1 MAQRLPVQRINTG
14 PQALRHAQ
22 RKLKLPT
29 YVLANPR
36 SSSLTDT
43 FGGVAYLATGAGIS
57 HQAAPSGSWTDFIPA
72 TTNCAVVWMSA
83 MPGSNDVA
91 TVTIGGVN
99 APAVSGN
106 PFVYDATS
114 GYNELQCFV
123 LMNPP
128 TGSKTVTVTFA
139 GTNYF
144 HATVVYYSGVG
155 SVGSPTFVTG
165 AAGTQPSMTV
175 TSTLGKFY
183 AQAFA
188 YRPTDGNSTFT
199 DHSGA
204 KQRALFGNPGVGYS
218 RPLTV
223 GDVAGTGADTTI
235 SATRNSTSYPWGG
248 VLLPL
253 ASTPDPAK
261 WANWGAAVISD
272 GKLATTPASAY
283 NSGVTSNNP
292 YDLTGSSVSIQL
304 LQPPNVGTGSIETG
318 FHIACASEALKHSF
332 LLSNG
337 NRGHFSDDFNRADGA
352 IGAAWSAAGSPAPVI
367 SGNQFVAPT
376 QGQWSGANSNN
387 YATTTDHQVAVRIG
401 TITADTTQIQ
411 LNVRVGPGNMM
422 MSWWDGSAPTFSYNP
437 GNVTVATGPVAN
449 FRTGDIIT
457 FAALGNVYTLY
468 VNGGVVM
475 TWTDTDTVFAY
486 DNTYTGTLI
495 GVQSNGANNCGF
507 DDFWFDDIGRDLSF
521 QTTVNGVV
529 STLASVNYDP
539 VNHDFLRFREAG
551 GTVYYETSEDG
562 NAWDAQTSTPA
573 VFSVSSSYIQIYA
586 GYWGTETAPGVA
598 LWDNLNLPVPNPVYM
613 PIKPVS
619 RKTGPMALR
628 QVIRQRPRAG
638 PRPTTSPRIK
648 VAAFTESFDTLDQ
661 WMTMSGSPSVAN
673 GLLTLPCASTYSTIM
688 SIQSFDLNE
697 SSVYINLDQTQ
708 AAGNGTTD
716 TIFAVMSCCGHL
728 AQFVV
733 ANGQLITS
741 DTASGYTSTR
751 AYNAVAHQYLR
762 IRATGNGTLYWES
775 SPDASTWIQVATKA
789 GSSFAAGNVQVYLS
803 CGYDGV
809 ETNPLPAV
817 FDGINLRPDWPNTR
831 TTVKPVG
838 RKVGPM
844 ALRQSRNLR
853 RQQPYPRDIEGIYTA
868 DADLDVTVELTA
880 EATVDTFIGASL
892 ATTASPVDDV
902 DFSPAL
908 LDVAQTIT
916 VPGMEQ
922 ATVTYDATGAGAN
935 SGATTVT
942 SLSWSHT
949 ATAGADVFA
958 FVLRGGGVTTATYDG
973 AAMDYVG
980 TVSLNN
986 DANNGMLWV
995 FRKSN
1000 VAAGTKTVAI
1010 TFGTATYC
1018 SANSVSYLNV
1028 GAVTTS
1034 GAYAGAALTASQT
1047 ITGATKS
1054 IVVNAIG
1061 QYCGGVDTFVSSSG
1075 GTQRYQG
1082 MGSAKYMNLVVQD
1095 TDSTGSTVFSSTVTA
1110 TTTVSGSIGLLLSPT
1125 PATTAG
1131 VRTVQMLSSAKS
1143 NSTTPV
1149 GSISWSHN
1157 IESDATLLVVGISW
1171 LSNNWANP
1179 PVCTVN
1185 GLTMTRA
1192 YAGTWGGAYTGAIE
1206 YHYYVNPP
1214 SGTQNIVYTGN
1225 GNGAHLN
1232 VVSLTFKGTKSV
1244 GSTSYVANT
1253 TSLAVSAVGA
1263 NDFLFNVWGSW
1274 VNGWAGFTGYNQT
1287 VLYDEP
1293 AGEPAVFGCSK
1304 GPATFSINS
1313 LVSNYG
1319 GYGTAV
1325 LPIKPQTD
1333 YLIDAN
1339 LAVTVTNMPA
1349 RPSVNGPY
1357 VDSIGA
1363 GGIGTSLSFTHTVG
1377 SRANLLLVAINNAT
1391 YNSGPP
1397 AIYCDGVAMTQV
1409 AAWNYGYVHLYNYS
1423 HLTWY
1428 ALWNPTPGTRTI
1440 TSGGA
1445 GTVSGTSIAIANAGG
1460 IGSVTNSGTN
1470 PSVTGLPD
1478 QLMLNM
1484 FGGWPTGGG
1493 QNYTGYTPAASLLWD
1508 SAVATGN
1515 DGLPTVIG
1523 DWMDPSGTTTFS
1535 AVNHCGYAT
1544 GGQILPIGVARQA
1557 NTSVNVTAT
1566 TTASASVNAVV
1577 YDSTGAGAASLN
1589 TVHSWSHTIASDANC
1604 VVVVIGHDGGASPT
1618 FSGTVG
1624 STSMTYLGSG
1634 YEGSDGTNQYY
1645 AAMLVCMNPPTGNQT
1660 ITITGTNGYN
1670 AMNSVSY
1677 KNVAGYTSFTTATG
1691 PGTTTKYQALS
1702 TGAGQMLV
1710 GGFQAY
1716 TGALSNFYPN
1726 QRWIYN
1732 YQSGIAVSMA
1742 MGDGGGVTAGFGV
1755 TDSSASGSG
1764 SVALV
1769 LLPAVPIKASLAA
1782 TATLTADI
1790 TVISGQHYDVD
1801 SSLAV
1806 TVTETQAASRVAN
1819 VDAAQVVTATITA
1832 TETRNQF
1839 ATSSLATTATVT
1851 DTGYFFPA
1859 WTDTSQVITAT
1870 LTSTGTR
1877 NAIVD
1882 SSLAETASLTSGDK
1896 TNQVFTANQT
1906 TTATADSTAT
1916 RNAIVNASLAVNAT
1930 ITDIAL
1936 RNANVDSASQ
1946 AITATQIDVINWSAH
1961 AGTALSITSTLSD
1974 TATRNAIV
1982 DAARAL
1988 TATAT
1993 SAFWQGQRLNAITTA
2008 ATFTITASETE
2019 AATGATPLAI
2029 TAAPTADITKN
2040 QPLNTS
2046 LSVTASMTAEMTKN
2060 LFLDADLTTWA
2071 GETFP
2076 YILPILLGSPTADL
2090 FLVKG
2095 FFITSVFTVSLDG
2108 TIVRNV
2114 GVSAALVITTSST
2127 ATLRWAAHADLF
2139 TLAITA
2145 TPTAA
2150 ATRSLSI
2157 DAALAV
2163 IASAEI
2169 IPSTSHPADSSL
2181 SVTAVVSSTANV
2193 DFLIDAPKQITA
2205 SLTSTGKRGQYLDAP
2220 LPVTATITDIVK
2232 WAAKFQASLAV
2243 TANRDITGTRNAI
2256 VNAPLGVTAT
2266 RDQYLFQTEQFD
2278 VLLVT
2283 TAGLYVLF
2291 TINLYGDADLAVTA
2305 TPLVEMTR
2313 ISYAA
2318 AALDIS
2324 TDLPLEATRDQYV
2337 EANLDVQD
2345 STESAVNWDSLAE
2358 ATLVATA
2365 EIPALLNQG
2374 FLVSVFLDVAAET
2387 PTEMLLEALLDA
2399 LLLAESLAL
2408 TAEGIRDQYA
2418 EALQQIMF
2426 STTDETQW
2434 NIKMEAVLVV
2444 PVSVLADGGS
2454 APISSNFFVFYL

>member
-22 RKLKLPT
+22 RKLKLPV
-29 YVLANPR
+29 YN
-36 SSSLTDT
+36 
-43 FGGVAYLATGAGIS
+43 
-57 HQAAPSGSWTDFIPA
+57 
-72 TTNCAVVWMSA
+72 TT
-83 MPGSNDVA
+83 
-91 TVTIGGVN
+91 
-99 APAVSGN
+99 
-106 PFVYDATS
+106 
-114 GYNELQCFV
+114 
-123 LMNPP
+123 
-128 TGSKTVTVTFA
+128 
-139 GTNYF
+139 
-144 HATVVYYSGVG
+144 
-155 SVGSPTFVTG
+155 
-165 AAGTQPSMTV
+165 
-175 TSTLGKFY
+175 
-183 AQAFA
+183 
-188 YRPTDGNSTFT
+188 R
-199 DHSGA
+199 
-204 KQRALFGNPGVGYS
+204 LF
-218 RPLTV
+218 
-223 GDVAGTGADTTI
+223 
-235 SATRNSTSYPWGG
+235 
-248 VLLPL
+248 
-253 ASTPDPAK
+253 
-261 WANWGAAVISD
+261 
-272 GKLATTPASAY
+272 
-283 NSGVTSNNP
+283 
-292 YDLTGSSVSIQL
+292 
-304 LQPPNVGTGSIETG
+304 
-318 FHIACASEALKHSF
+318 
-332 LLSNG
+332 
-337 NRGHFSDDFNRADGA
+337 
-352 IGAAWSAAGSPAPVI
+352 
-367 SGNQFVAPT
+367 
-376 QGQWSGANSNN
+376 
-387 YATTTDHQVAVRIG
+387 
-401 TITADTTQIQ
+401 
-411 LNVRVGPGNMM
+411 
-422 MSWWDGSAPTFSYNP
+422 
-437 GNVTVATGPVAN
+437 
-449 FRTGDIIT
+449 
-457 FAALGNVYTLY
+457 
-468 VNGGVVM
+468 
-475 TWTDTDTVFAY
+475 
-486 DNTYTGTLI
+486 
-495 GVQSNGANNCGF
+495 
-507 DDFWFDDIGRDLSF
+507 
-521 QTTVNGVV
+521 
-529 STLASVNYDP
+529 
-539 VNHDFLRFREAG
+539 
-551 GTVYYETSEDG
+551 
-562 NAWDAQTSTPA
+562 
-573 VFSVSSSYIQIYA
+573 
-586 GYWGTETAPGVA
+586 
-598 LWDNLNLPVPNPVYM
+598 DNLNLAASNPVYM

-638 PRPTTSPRIK
+638 PRPTVSPQTKISR
-648 VAAFTESFDTLDQ
+648 FTESFDVLDPAV
-661 WMTMSGSPSVAN
+661 WTIVSGSPSFDN
-673 GLLTLPCASTYSTIM
+673 GDLVLPCASTYSTIM
-688 SIQSFDLNE
+688 SVQSFDLNE
-697 SSVYINLDQTQ
+697 SSVYIDLQQTQ

-728 AQFVV
+728 VRFMV
-733 ANGQLITS
+733 ANGQLITD

-751 AYNAVAHQYLR
+751 AYNKASHRFLR
-762 IRATGNGTLYWES
+762 IRATGNGTLYWDT
-775 SPDASTWIQVATKA
+775 SPDASTWIQLATKA
-789 GSSFAAGNVQVYLS
+789 ASSFAAGSVMVYLS

-809 ETNPLPAV
+809 ETDPLPAI
-817 FDGINLRPDWPNTR
+817 FDGLNLRPDWPNTR
-831 TTVKPVG
+831 TTVMPVG

-853 RQQPYPRDIEGIYTA
+853 RQQPYPRDVEGIFSSDVNL
-868 DADLDVTVELTA
+868 DATVNLTA
-880 EATVDTFIGASL
+880 EATVSTFLNASL
-892 ATTASPVDDV
+892 SATATPVEDINYSSV
-902 DFSPAL
+902 LA
-908 LDVAQTIT
+908 DVAQTIT

-922 ATVTYDATGAGAN
+922 ATVTFDAAGVGAN

-942 SLSWSHT
+942 SLTWDHT
-949 ATAGADVFA
+949 AAAGADVFV
-958 FVLRGGGVTTATYDG
+958 FVMRGGSNITVTHDGVAMTYVTG
-973 AAMDYVG
+973 I
-980 TVSLNN
+980 SLNN
-986 DANNGMLWV
+986 DPANGTLYV
-995 FRKSN
+995 FRRPA
-1000 VAAGTKTVAI
+1000 VTAGTKSIVV
-1010 TFGTATYC
+1010 TFGSATYA
-1018 SANSVSYLNV
+1018 SATSVSYLNV
-1028 GAVTTS
+1028 GNIKLS
-1034 GAYAGAALTASQT
+1034 GSYAAAALTASQT
-1047 ITGATKS
+1047 ITNADKS
-1054 IVVNAIG
+1054 ITVNAMS
-1061 QYCGGVDTFVSSSG
+1061 QWCGGVDTFVSSSG

-1082 MGSAKYMNLVVQD
+1082 MGSAKYCNLVVQD
-1095 TDSTGSTVFSSTVTA
+1095 STSAGDVTFTSTVTA
-1110 TTTVSGSIGLLLSPT
+1110 TNTVSGSVGMVLSPAPATAAKVKTVELLS
-1125 PATTAG
+1125 
-1131 VRTVQMLSSAKS
+1131 TVPCESSGL
-1143 NSTTPV
+1143 V
-1149 GSISWSHN
+1149 GSLTWNHT
-1157 IESDATLLVVGISW
+1157 IESDATILIVAAGW
-1171 LSNNWANP
+1171 LSQAWY
-1179 PVCTVN
+1179 VSMTVN
-1185 GLTMTRA
+1185 GQAMTRLGAPA
-1192 YAGTWGGAYTGAIE
+1192 YNASGWTGVVEFWYYINPPTGTQTLTYSGGGSGAYLSCLSCTFSNSKAIGSLFSTA
-1206 YHYYVNPP
+1206 N
-1214 SGTQNIVYTGN
+1214 
-1225 GNGAHLN
+1225 AALN
-1232 VVSLTFKGTKSV
+1232 VSG
-1244 GSTSYVANT
+1244 G
-1253 TSLAVSAVGA
+1253 GA
-1263 NDFLFNVWGSW
+1263 NDFILNVIHGW
-1274 VNGWAGFTGYNQT
+1274 VNGQAAFTGYNQNLLNNRLT
-1287 VLYDEP
+1287 TTSEP
-1293 AGEPAVFGCSK
+1293 SMFGYATGSS
-1304 GPATFSINS
+1304 ATFSVSS
-1313 LVSNYG
+1313 LLASYG
-1319 GYGTAV
+1319 GYGLAA
-1325 LPIKPQTD
+1325 LPIKPLTD
-1333 YLIDAN
+1333 HVADAN
-1339 LAVTVTNMPA
+1339 LAVTVTNTPA
-1349 RPSVNGPY
+1349 RPSVNAPY

-1377 SRANLLLVAINNAT
+1377 ARANLLLVAINNAT

-1397 AIYCDGVAMTQV
+1397 AAYCDGVAMTQV
-1409 AAWNYGYVHLYNYS
+1409 AVWNYGYVALYNYS

-1460 IGSVTNSGTN
+1460 IGSVTNSGGN
-1470 PSVTGLPD
+1470 PSVAGLTD

-1544 GGQILPIGVARQA
+1544 GAQILPIGVARQA
-1557 NTSVNVTAT
+1557 NTSLGVTAT

-1819 VDAAQVVTATITA
+1819 VDAAQVVTATADA
-1832 TETRNQF
+1832 TDTRNQF

-1859 WTDTSQVITAT
+1859 WTDTSLTITAT

-1882 SSLAETASLTSGDK
+1882 SSLAGTASAISGDK
-1896 TNQVFTANQT
+1896 TNQLFTGSQSV
-1906 TTATADSTAT
+1906 TATADSTAT
-1916 RNAIVNASLAVNAT
+1916 RNAIVNASLAVTAT

-1946 AITATQIDVINWSAH
+1946 AITATQTDVINWAAH
-1961 AGTALSITSTLSD
+1961 ADTSLSATSTLSD

-1982 DAARAL
+1982 DAALAL
-1988 TATAT
+1988 TDTVT

-2046 LSVTASMTAEMTKN
+2046 LSVNASMTAEMTKN

-2114 GVSAALVITTSST
+2114 GVSAALAVTTSST

-2169 IPSTSHPADSSL
+2169 ISSTSHPADSSL
-2181 SVTAVVSSTANV
+2181 SVTAVVSSAANV
-2193 DFLIDAPKQITA
+2193 DFLIDAPKEITA

-2220 LPVTATITDIVK
+2220 LPVTATITDVVK
-2232 WAAKFQASLAV
+2232 WAAKFQASLAA
-2243 TANRDITGTRNAI
+2243 TATRDITSTRNAN
-2256 VNAPLGVTAT
+2256 VNAPLSITAT
-2266 RDQYLFQTEQFD
+2266 RDQYMFQTEQFD

-2374 FLVSVFLDVAAET
+2374 FLVSVFLDVSAET
-2387 PTEMLLEALLDA
+2387 STEVLLEALLDA
-2399 LLLAESLAL
+2399 LLLTESLSL

-2418 EALQQIMF
+2418 EALQQVMF
-2426 STTDETQW
+2426 STTDETLW

>member
-83 MPGSNDVA
+83 MPSGSEVA
-91 TVTIGGVN
+91 TVTIGGIN

-106 PFVYDATS
+106 PFIYDNTS
-114 GYNELQCFV
+114 GNNELQCFV

-128 TGSKTVTVTFA
+128 TGNQTVTVTFA
-139 GTNYF
+139 GANYF
-144 HATVVYYSGVG
+144 HATSVYYSGVG

-199 DHSGA
+199 DYSGA

-218 RPLTV
+218 QPLTV

-248 VLLPL
+248 VFLPL

-304 LQPPNVGTGSIETG
+304 VQPPNVGTGSIENG
-318 FHIACASEALKHSF
+318 FHIACASGVLKHSF

-401 TITADTTQIQ
+401 TITAGTTQIQ

-422 MSWWDGSAPTFSYNP
+422 MSWWDGSGPTFSYNP
-437 GNVTVATGPVAN
+437 SNTTVATGPPTS
-449 FRTGDIIT
+449 FRTGDIVT
-457 FAALGNVYTLY
+457 FAALGPVYTLY

-475 TWTDTDTVFAY
+475 TWTDTDSVFAY

-762 IRATGNGTLYWES
+762 IRATGNGTLYWDT
-775 SPDASTWIQVATKA
+775 SPDASTWIQLATKA
-789 GSSFAAGNVQVYLS
+789 ASSFAAGSVMVYLS

-809 ETNPLPAV
+809 ETDPLPAI

-831 TTVKPVG
+831 TTVMPVG

-916 VPGMEQ
+916 
-922 ATVTYDATGAGAN
+922 
-935 SGATTVT
+935 
-942 SLSWSHT
+942 
-949 ATAGADVFA
+949 
-958 FVLRGGGVTTATYDG
+958 
-973 AAMDYVG
+973 
-980 TVSLNN
+980 
-986 DANNGMLWV
+986 
-995 FRKSN
+995 
-1000 VAAGTKTVAI
+1000 
-1010 TFGTATYC
+1010 
-1018 SANSVSYLNV
+1018 
-1028 GAVTTS
+1028 
-1034 GAYAGAALTASQT
+1034 
-1047 ITGATKS
+1047 
-1054 IVVNAIG
+1054 
-1061 QYCGGVDTFVSSSG
+1061 SS
-1075 GTQRYQG
+1075 
-1082 MGSAKYMNLVVQD
+1082 
-1095 TDSTGSTVFSSTVTA
+1095 
-1110 TTTVSGSIGLLLSPT
+1110 
-1125 PATTAG
+1125 
-1131 VRTVQMLSSAKS
+1131 
-1143 NSTTPV
+1143 
-1149 GSISWSHN
+1149 
-1157 IESDATLLVVGISW
+1157 
-1171 LSNNWANP
+1171 
-1179 PVCTVN
+1179 
-1185 GLTMTRA
+1185 
-1192 YAGTWGGAYTGAIE
+1192 
-1206 YHYYVNPP
+1206 
-1214 SGTQNIVYTGN
+1214 
-1225 GNGAHLN
+1225 
-1232 VVSLTFKGTKSV
+1232 
-1244 GSTSYVANT
+1244 
-1253 TSLAVSAVGA
+1253 
-1263 NDFLFNVWGSW
+1263 
-1274 VNGWAGFTGYNQT
+1274 
-1287 VLYDEP
+1287 
-1293 AGEPAVFGCSK
+1293 
-1304 GPATFSINS
+1304 
-1313 LVSNYG
+1313 
-1319 GYGTAV
+1319 
-1325 LPIKPQTD
+1325 
-1333 YLIDAN
+1333 
-1339 LAVTVTNMPA
+1339 
-1349 RPSVNGPY
+1349 
-1357 VDSIGA
+1357 
-1363 GGIGTSLSFTHTVG
+1363 
-1377 SRANLLLVAINNAT
+1377 
-1391 YNSGPP
+1391 
-1397 AIYCDGVAMTQV
+1397 
-1409 AAWNYGYVHLYNYS
+1409 
-1423 HLTWY
+1423 
-1428 ALWNPTPGTRTI
+1428 
-1440 TSGGA
+1440 
-1445 GTVSGTSIAIANAGG
+1445 
-1460 IGSVTNSGTN
+1460 
-1470 PSVTGLPD
+1470 
-1478 QLMLNM
+1478 
-1484 FGGWPTGGG
+1484 
-1493 QNYTGYTPAASLLWD
+1493 
-1508 SAVATGN
+1508 
-1515 DGLPTVIG
+1515 
-1523 DWMDPSGTTTFS
+1523 
-1535 AVNHCGYAT
+1535 
-1544 GGQILPIGVARQA
+1544 
-1557 NTSVNVTAT
+1557 
-1566 TTASASVNAVV
+1566 
-1577 YDSTGAGAASLN
+1577 
-1589 TVHSWSHTIASDANC
+1589 
-1604 VVVVIGHDGGASPT
+1604 
-1618 FSGTVG
+1618 
-1624 STSMTYLGSG
+1624 
-1634 YEGSDGTNQYY
+1634 
-1645 AAMLVCMNPPTGNQT
+1645 
-1660 ITITGTNGYN
+1660 
-1670 AMNSVSY
+1670 
-1677 KNVAGYTSFTTATG
+1677 
-1691 PGTTTKYQALS
+1691 
-1702 TGAGQMLV
+1702 
-1710 GGFQAY
+1710 
-1716 TGALSNFYPN
+1716 
-1726 QRWIYN
+1726 
-1732 YQSGIAVSMA
+1732 
-1742 MGDGGGVTAGFGV
+1742 
-1755 TDSSASGSG
+1755 
-1764 SVALV
+1764 
-1769 LLPAVPIKASLAA
+1769 
-1782 TATLTADI
+1782 TATL
-1790 TVISGQHYDVD
+1790 S
-1801 SSLAV
+1801 
-1806 TVTETQAASRVAN
+1806 
-1819 VDAAQVVTATITA
+1819 
-1832 TETRNQF
+1832 
-1839 ATSSLATTATVT
+1839 
-1851 DTGYFFPA
+1851 
-1859 WTDTSQVITAT
+1859 
-1870 LTSTGTR
+1870 
-1877 NAIVD
+1877 
-1882 SSLAETASLTSGDK
+1882 
-1896 TNQVFTANQT
+1896 
-1906 TTATADSTAT
+1906 STAT
-1916 RNAIVNASLAVNAT
+1916 RNAV
-1930 ITDIAL
+1930 
-1936 RNANVDSASQ
+1936 
-1946 AITATQIDVINWSAH
+1946 
-1961 AGTALSITSTLSD
+1961 
-1974 TATRNAIV
+1974 V
-1982 DAARAL
+1982 DAALAL
-1988 TATAT
+1988 IDTVT
-1993 SAFWQGQRLNAITTA
+1993 SAFWQGQRLDTSLPVTA
-2008 ATFTITASETE
+2008 TAVASEIE

-2029 TAAPTADITKN
+2029 TATLTAAITRG
-2040 QPLNTS
+2040 QSLDTS
-2046 LSVTASMTAEMTKN
+2046 LAVTASMTAEMTKN
-2060 LFLDADLTTWA
+2060 LFFDVDLTAWGT
-2071 GETFP
+2071 GTFP
-2076 YILPILLGSPTADL
+2076 YTFPILLNAPTADL
-2090 FLVKG
+2090 FMVKG
-2095 FFITSVFTVSLDG
+2095 FFVTSIWTVSLDG
-2108 TIVRNV
+2108 TITRNV
-2114 GVSAALVITTSST
+2114 GVDALFHITVAPTAGAKTDVHAAVT
-2127 ATLRWAAHADLF
+2127 

-2169 IPSTSHPADSSL
+2169 ISSTSHPADSSL

>member
-36 SSSLTDT
+36 S
-43 FGGVAYLATGAGIS
+43 
-57 HQAAPSGSWTDFIPA
+57 
-72 TTNCAVVWMSA
+72 
-83 MPGSNDVA
+83 
-91 TVTIGGVN
+91 N
-99 APAVSGN
+99 A
-106 PFVYDATS
+106 
-114 GYNELQCFV
+114 
-123 LMNPP
+123 
-128 TGSKTVTVTFA
+128 
-139 GTNYF
+139 
-144 HATVVYYSGVG
+144 
-155 SVGSPTFVTG
+155 
-165 AAGTQPSMTV
+165 
-175 TSTLGKFY
+175 
-183 AQAFA
+183 
-188 YRPTDGNSTFT
+188 
-199 DHSGA
+199 
-204 KQRALFGNPGVGYS
+204 
-218 RPLTV
+218 
-223 GDVAGTGADTTI
+223 
-235 SATRNSTSYPWGG
+235 
-248 VLLPL
+248 
-253 ASTPDPAK
+253 
-261 WANWGAAVISD
+261 
-272 GKLATTPASAY
+272 
-283 NSGVTSNNP
+283 
-292 YDLTGSSVSIQL
+292 
-304 LQPPNVGTGSIETG
+304 
-318 FHIACASEALKHSF
+318 
-332 LLSNG
+332 
-337 NRGHFSDDFNRADGA
+337 
-352 IGAAWSAAGSPAPVI
+352 
-367 SGNQFVAPT
+367 
-376 QGQWSGANSNN
+376 
-387 YATTTDHQVAVRIG
+387 
-401 TITADTTQIQ
+401 
-411 LNVRVGPGNMM
+411 
-422 MSWWDGSAPTFSYNP
+422 
-437 GNVTVATGPVAN
+437 
-449 FRTGDIIT
+449 
-457 FAALGNVYTLY
+457 
-468 VNGGVVM
+468 
-475 TWTDTDTVFAY
+475 
-486 DNTYTGTLI
+486 
-495 GVQSNGANNCGF
+495 
-507 DDFWFDDIGRDLSF
+507 
-521 QTTVNGVV
+521 
-529 STLASVNYDP
+529 
-539 VNHDFLRFREAG
+539 
-551 GTVYYETSEDG
+551 
-562 NAWDAQTSTPA
+562 
-573 VFSVSSSYIQIYA
+573 
-586 GYWGTETAPGVA
+586 
-598 LWDNLNLPVPNPVYM
+598 
-613 PIKPVS
+613 
-619 RKTGPMALR
+619 
-628 QVIRQRPRAG
+628 
-638 PRPTTSPRIK
+638 
-648 VAAFTESFDTLDQ
+648 
-661 WMTMSGSPSVAN
+661 
-673 GLLTLPCASTYSTIM
+673 
-688 SIQSFDLNE
+688 
-697 SSVYINLDQTQ
+697 
-708 AAGNGTTD
+708 
-716 TIFAVMSCCGHL
+716 
-728 AQFVV
+728 
-733 ANGQLITS
+733 
-741 DTASGYTSTR
+741 
-751 AYNAVAHQYLR
+751 
-762 IRATGNGTLYWES
+762 
-775 SPDASTWIQVATKA
+775 
-789 GSSFAAGNVQVYLS
+789 
-803 CGYDGV
+803 
-809 ETNPLPAV
+809 
-817 FDGINLRPDWPNTR
+817 
-831 TTVKPVG
+831 
-838 RKVGPM
+838 
-844 ALRQSRNLR
+844 
-853 RQQPYPRDIEGIYTA
+853 
-868 DADLDVTVELTA
+868 
-880 EATVDTFIGASL
+880 
-892 ATTASPVDDV
+892 
-902 DFSPAL
+902 
-908 LDVAQTIT
+908 
-916 VPGMEQ
+916 
-922 ATVTYDATGAGAN
+922 
-935 SGATTVT
+935 
-942 SLSWSHT
+942 
-949 ATAGADVFA
+949 
-958 FVLRGGGVTTATYDG
+958 
-973 AAMDYVG
+973 
-980 TVSLNN
+980 
-986 DANNGMLWV
+986 
-995 FRKSN
+995 
-1000 VAAGTKTVAI
+1000 
-1010 TFGTATYC
+1010 
-1018 SANSVSYLNV
+1018 
-1028 GAVTTS
+1028 
-1034 GAYAGAALTASQT
+1034 
-1047 ITGATKS
+1047 
-1054 IVVNAIG
+1054 
-1061 QYCGGVDTFVSSSG
+1061 
-1075 GTQRYQG
+1075 
-1082 MGSAKYMNLVVQD
+1082 
-1095 TDSTGSTVFSSTVTA
+1095 
-1110 TTTVSGSIGLLLSPT
+1110 
-1125 PATTAG
+1125 
-1131 VRTVQMLSSAKS
+1131 
-1143 NSTTPV
+1143 
-1149 GSISWSHN
+1149 
-1157 IESDATLLVVGISW
+1157 
-1171 LSNNWANP
+1171 
-1179 PVCTVN
+1179 
-1185 GLTMTRA
+1185 
-1192 YAGTWGGAYTGAIE
+1192 
-1206 YHYYVNPP
+1206 
-1214 SGTQNIVYTGN
+1214 
-1225 GNGAHLN
+1225 
-1232 VVSLTFKGTKSV
+1232 
-1244 GSTSYVANT
+1244 
-1253 TSLAVSAVGA
+1253 
-1263 NDFLFNVWGSW
+1263 
-1274 VNGWAGFTGYNQT
+1274 
-1287 VLYDEP
+1287 
-1293 AGEPAVFGCSK
+1293 
-1304 GPATFSINS
+1304 
-1313 LVSNYG
+1313 
-1319 GYGTAV
+1319 
-1325 LPIKPQTD
+1325 
-1333 YLIDAN
+1333 
-1339 LAVTVTNMPA
+1339 
-1349 RPSVNGPY
+1349 PY
-1357 VDSIGA
+1357 VDSIGT
-1363 GGIGTSLSFTHTVG
+1363 GGIGTSLNFTHTVG

-1391 YNSGPP
+1391 YNAGPP
-1397 AIYCDGVAMTQV
+1397 AVYCDGVAMTQV
-1409 AAWNYGYVHLYNYS
+1409 AVWNYGYVHLYNYS

-1445 GTVSGTSIAIANAGG
+1445 GTVTGTSIAIANAGG

-1961 AGTALSITSTLSD
+1961 ADTSQAITAKGLGTIDAPAWLGTGPGKAQGTSPLTYTDTIPVGTTYTLLFGQILCASATLPTITATIGGQSATLVDSVYVSSNSGNYLYGVCLALENPPTGSQTVTFTSNSILACAVNTVHYSGVGSLGPMTKIGQQSGQPSLSIPSGDTKYGYAQAFLYAAAAAGNGFSSYNQNQRWTIAAVLNVNGPLLIGDATGNGGTLTFS
-1974 TATRNAIV
+1974 ATRDNTTNSWGALLVPLAPVGTTIVRNAVV
-1982 DAARAL
+1982 DAPQTL
-1988 TATAT
+1988 TASGT

-2029 TAAPTADITKN
+2029 TAAPTAAITKN

-2114 GVSAALVITTSST
+2114 GVSAALAITTSST

>member
-1 MAQRLPVQRINTG
+1 MANWSADANLAVGVQGLPYALPFALGPNT
-14 PQALRHAQ
+14 
-22 RKLKLPT
+22 
-29 YVLANPR
+29 
-36 SSSLTDT
+36 
-43 FGGVAYLATGAGIS
+43 
-57 HQAAPSGSWTDFIPA
+57 
-72 TTNCAVVWMSA
+72 SA
-83 MPGSNDVA
+83 SQN
-91 TVTIGGVN
+91 
-99 APAVSGN
+99 
-106 PFVYDATS
+106 F
-114 GYNELQCFV
+114 
-123 LMNPP
+123 
-128 TGSKTVTVTFA
+128 
-139 GTNYF
+139 
-144 HATVVYYSGVG
+144 
-155 SVGSPTFVTG
+155 
-165 AAGTQPSMTV
+165 
-175 TSTLGKFY
+175 
-183 AQAFA
+183 
-188 YRPTDGNSTFT
+188 
-199 DHSGA
+199 
-204 KQRALFGNPGVGYS
+204 
-218 RPLTV
+218 
-223 GDVAGTGADTTI
+223 GAD
-235 SATRNSTSYPWGG
+235 SATQ
-248 VLLPL
+248 
-253 ASTPDPAK
+253 
-261 WANWGAAVISD
+261 AV
-272 GKLATTPASAY
+272 
-283 NSGVTSNNP
+283 
-292 YDLTGSSVSIQL
+292 
-304 LQPPNVGTGSIETG
+304 
-318 FHIACASEALKHSF
+318 
-332 LLSNG
+332 
-337 NRGHFSDDFNRADGA
+337 
-352 IGAAWSAAGSPAPVI
+352 
-367 SGNQFVAPT
+367 
-376 QGQWSGANSNN
+376 
-387 YATTTDHQVAVRIG
+387 
-401 TITADTTQIQ
+401 
-411 LNVRVGPGNMM
+411 
-422 MSWWDGSAPTFSYNP
+422 
-437 GNVTVATGPVAN
+437 
-449 FRTGDIIT
+449 
-457 FAALGNVYTLY
+457 
-468 VNGGVVM
+468 
-475 TWTDTDTVFAY
+475 
-486 DNTYTGTLI
+486 
-495 GVQSNGANNCGF
+495 
-507 DDFWFDDIGRDLSF
+507 
-521 QTTVNGVV
+521 
-529 STLASVNYDP
+529 
-539 VNHDFLRFREAG
+539 
-551 GTVYYETSEDG
+551 
-562 NAWDAQTSTPA
+562 
-573 VFSVSSSYIQIYA
+573 
-586 GYWGTETAPGVA
+586 
-598 LWDNLNLPVPNPVYM
+598 
-613 PIKPVS
+613 
-619 RKTGPMALR
+619 
-628 QVIRQRPRAG
+628 
-638 PRPTTSPRIK
+638 
-648 VAAFTESFDTLDQ
+648 
-661 WMTMSGSPSVAN
+661 
-673 GLLTLPCASTYSTIM
+673 
-688 SIQSFDLNE
+688 
-697 SSVYINLDQTQ
+697 
-708 AAGNGTTD
+708 
-716 TIFAVMSCCGHL
+716 
-728 AQFVV
+728 
-733 ANGQLITS
+733 
-741 DTASGYTSTR
+741 
-751 AYNAVAHQYLR
+751 
-762 IRATGNGTLYWES
+762 
-775 SPDASTWIQVATKA
+775 
-789 GSSFAAGNVQVYLS
+789 
-803 CGYDGV
+803 
-809 ETNPLPAV
+809 
-817 FDGINLRPDWPNTR
+817 
-831 TTVKPVG
+831 
-838 RKVGPM
+838 
-844 ALRQSRNLR
+844 
-853 RQQPYPRDIEGIYTA
+853 
-868 DADLDVTVELTA
+868 
-880 EATVDTFIGASL
+880 
-892 ATTASPVDDV
+892 
-902 DFSPAL
+902 
-908 LDVAQTIT
+908 T

-922 ATVTYDATGAGAN
+922 STVTFDAAGVGAN
-935 SGATTVT
+935 SGAGTTT
-942 SLSWSHT
+942 SLSWNHT
-949 ATAGADVFA
+949 AAAGADVFA
-958 FVLRGGGVTTATYDG
+958 FVLRGGSTTTATYDG
-973 AAMDYVG
+973 VAMDYVG
-980 TVSLNN
+980 AVSLNN
-986 DANNGMLWV
+986 DANNGVIYV

-1018 SANSVSYLNV
+1018 SASSVSYLNV
-1028 GAVTTS
+1028 GSVTTKS
-1034 GAYAGAALTASQT
+1034 VYAAAALTASQT
-1047 ITGATKS
+1047 VSGAS
-1054 IVVNAIG
+1054 YSMVINAIG

-1095 TDSTGSTVFSSTVTA
+1095 TTSTGSTTFSSTVTA
-1110 TTTVSGSIGLLLSPT
+1110 TNTVSGSISLVLSPPPSTQASARQVQLLST
-1125 PATTAG
+1125 
-1131 VRTVQMLSSAKS
+1131 SSMSQGNAY
-1143 NSTTPV
+1143 
-1149 GSISWSHN
+1149 SITWSHT
-1157 IESDATLLVVGISW
+1157 IESNASLLVVAWHG
-1171 LSNNWANP
+1171 LSSSFSP
-1179 PVCTVN
+1179 TCTVN
-1185 GLTMTRA
+1185 GQAMTA
-1192 YAGTWGGAYTGAIE
+1192 VSGITYNASNPIGWVGFF
-1206 YHYYVNPP
+1206 YYVNPP
-1214 SGTQNIVYTGN
+1214 SGTQSIVISGGGTG
-1225 GNGAHLN
+1225 AWMN
-1232 VVSLTFKGTKSV
+1232 VTSLTFKDSKVVGTVSTANGASV
-1244 GSTSYVANT
+1244 TPTA
-1253 TSLAVSAVGA
+1253 GA
-1263 NDFLFNVWGSW
+1263 NDFLLNIIGGWI
-1274 VNGWAGFTGYNQT
+1274 NGWGGFTGYNQT
-1287 VLYDEP
+1287 VVYDNP
-1293 AGEPAVFGCSK
+1293 AASTQAAMVGYAR
-1304 GPATFSINS
+1304 GPTATFGVSS
-1313 LVSNYG
+1313 LIANYG
-1319 GYGTAV
+1319 GYGNAV
-1325 LPIKPQTD
+1325 LPIKPLTD
-1333 YLIDAN
+1333 HLADAN

-1363 GGIGTSLSFTHTVG
+1363 GGIGTSLNFTHTVG

-1391 YNSGPP
+1391 YNAGPP
-1397 AIYCDGVAMTQV
+1397 AVYCDGVAMTQV